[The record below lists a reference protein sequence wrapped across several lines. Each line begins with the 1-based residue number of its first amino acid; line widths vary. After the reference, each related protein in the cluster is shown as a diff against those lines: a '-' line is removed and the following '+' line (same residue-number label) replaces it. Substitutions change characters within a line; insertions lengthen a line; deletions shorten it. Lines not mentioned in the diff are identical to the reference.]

1 MRSKI
6 SKILSIILP
15 ILLGVF
21 LIVYQFNSFS
31 ASELSEMKG
40 YFAKADYFYVI
51 LSLVVAVLGFLSRA
65 YRWKYSLAH
74 LGYHPKF
81 HNNLLAVCIAYF
93 INLSIPRS
101 GEISRALI
109 LKKYEDVPFDKAFGT
124 IVAERVV
131 DLLIFLLCVLLA
143 MSFQFDILKDFV
155 LEKIP
160 LEKLAYL
167 SIGGFLLAVTFIL
180 LWIFSKWK
188 VILAL
193 KAKVAGLAE
202 GILSIYYMPNK
213 IPFLLHS
220 FFIWITYILM
230 FYVTIFALPETSE
243 IGFGTLI
250 TAFVFGSLA
259 IGFTNS
265 GFGAYP
271 LLIAQIFLLYGIP
284 ETIGTA
290 FGWIVWISQTVLII
304 LLGVISFALLP
315 LLNRH
320 K

>member
-1 MRSKI
+1 M
-6 SKILSIILP
+6 SIILP
-15 ILLGVF
+15 VLLGAV
-21 LIVYQFNSFS
+21 LIIYQYNSFS
-31 ASELSEMKG
+31 ASELAEMKS
-40 YFAKADYFYVI
+40 YFIKADYFYVV
-51 LSLVVAVLGFLSRA
+51 LSLVIALLGFLSRA

-93 INLSIPRS
+93 VNLSIPRS

-131 DLLIFLLCVLLA
+131 DLAIFGLCVLLSMA
-143 MSFQFDILKDFV
+143 FQFEFLKQFV
-155 LEKIP
+155 LETIP
-160 LEKLAYL
+160 LEKLAYI
-167 SIGGFLLAVTFIL
+167 SIALFLLMAIFIL

-188 VILAL
+188 VILSL
-193 KAKVAGLAE
+193 KAKVAGLVE

-213 IPFLLHS
+213 IPFLVHS

-230 FYVTIFALPETSE
+230 FYVTVFALPETSG

-271 LLIAQIFLLYGIP
+271 LLIAQIFVLYGIP

-290 FGWIVWISQTVLII
+290 FGWIVWISQTVLIVI
-304 LLGVISFALLP
+304 LGLLSFAFLP
-315 LLNRH
+315 LLNRD